1 MKTDKDLYKEFLN
14 GNNEAF
20 NELMLKHQYNLLYF
34 IMRYTKSK
42 EAAEDI
48 LQDVIV
54 YVLEKK
60 EKYNFEYSF
69 KTYLYMI
76 AKSRALNYI
85 KKENRYINYNEY
97 ENLYEDIE
105 EVEDKIFTSERQIEI
120 RNVIN
125 KMKPDYQ
132 TVIYLTKIE
141 DMSYKDVA
149 KIMDKDIRQI
159 KTLVHNSKKKLKELL
174 KKEGVVEVKNNKLIR
189 ILAIFMLG
197 IVFTA
202 GLAYATYTIYNNYIK
217 DNKNGESA
225 TVKPTYTASLSTID
239 DSVIWVGTFQLVWND
254 FKDELVGGPI
264 EFVDGESEL
273 ANELNKQS
281 FTVNELSEDSYY
293 KKFGETSLELKEEI
307 EKGIK
312 EKFNEESDV
321 LDRIDW
327 ENPNRGHILY
337 VMLKKEFEYIEPFKK
352 LGSTYFADENV
363 FVNYFGINDV
373 EDDSGVETVDILFY
387 NSETDFAIKL
397 NTKEGEEIY
406 LYRGAD
412 MDTNFNAIYEEL
424 KDKTNSYTGRKEL
437 EQGDIVKIPMIKVKE
452 DITYDELCNRG
463 IKGYNEYISQAIQTI
478 DFELDNY
485 GGYVKSEAIIETL
498 KEAIILGDEETFKFE
513 YTDEFVLFLKEE
525 DKEIP
530 YLALKVADTD
540 VLVKSEYQPDE
551 NGNITRTEVVKI
563 DNVIN

>member
-1 MKTDKDLYKEFLN
+1 MKTDKDLYNEFLN

-20 NELMLKHQYNLLYF
+20 NELISKYQHNLLYF
-34 IMRYTKSK
+34 IMRYIKSK

-60 EKYNFEYSF
+60 ENYNFEYSF

-85 KKENRYINYNEY
+85 KKQNRCINYNEY

-105 EVEDKIFTSERQIEI
+105 DVEDKIFTSERQIKI
-120 RNVIN
+120 RSVIN

-132 TVIYLTKIE
+132 TAIYLTQIE

-149 KIMDKDIRQI
+149 RIMDKDIGQI
-159 KTLVHNSKKKLKELL
+159 KALVHNSKKKLKELL
-174 KKEGVVEVKNNKLIR
+174 KKEGVIEVKNNKLIR
-189 ILAIFMLG
+189 ILAMFMVG
-197 IVFTA
+197 IVVTA
-202 GLAYATYTIYNNYIK
+202 GLAYATYTIYNNYVK
-217 DNKNGESA
+217 ESKNGENT
-225 TVKPTYTASLSTID
+225 TVKPTYTASLSNIED
-239 DSVIWVGTFQLVWND
+239 NVIWVGTFQLVWND
-254 FKDELVGGPI
+254 FMDELVGGPI

-307 EKGIK
+307 ENGIK
-312 EKFNEESDV
+312 EKFNEQSEV

-327 ENPNRGHILY
+327 ESPYRGHVLY
-337 VMLKKEFEYIEPFKK
+337 VMLKKEFEYIEPFKE
-352 LGSTYFADENV
+352 LGRTTFADENV
-363 FVNYFGINDV
+363 FVKYFGINDV
-373 EDDSGVETVDILFY
+373 TEDSGVETVDILFY

-397 NTKEGEEIY
+397 NTKEGEEVY
-406 LYRGAD
+406 LYRGAN
-412 MDTNFNAIYEEL
+412 MNSGFNDIYEDL
-424 KDKTNSYTGRKEL
+424 KNKTTEYTGRKEL
-437 EQGDIVKIPMIKVKE
+437 EAGDIVKIPMIKIKE
-452 DITYDELCNRG
+452 DISYDELCDRE
-463 IKGYNEYISQAIQTI
+463 IKGYEEYISQAIQTI

-485 GGYVKSEAIIETL
+485 GGYVKSEAAIETL
-498 KEAIILGDEETFKFE
+498 KQAILNDSINAFRFE

-525 DKEIP
+525 DKKIP
-530 YLALKVADTD
+530 YLALKVTDTKA
-540 VLVKSEYQPDE
+540 LVKSEYQPDAS
-551 NGNITRTEVVKI
+551 GNITRTETTI
-563 DNVIN
+563 LDS

>member
-14 GNNEAF
+14 GNAEAF
-20 NELMLKHQYNLLYF
+20 NELISKYQHNLLYF
-34 IMRYTKSK
+34 IMRYIKSK

-60 EKYNFEYSF
+60 ENYNFEYSF

-85 KKENRYINYNEY
+85 KKQNRCIKYNEY

-105 EVEDKIFTSERQIEI
+105 EVEDKIFTSERQIKI

-132 TVIYLTKIE
+132 TVIYLTQIE
-141 DMSYKDVA
+141 DMSYKEVA
-149 KIMDKDIRQI
+149 RIMDKDIGQI
-159 KTLVHNSKKKLKELL
+159 KALVHNSKKKLKELL
-174 KKEGVVEVKNNKLIR
+174 KKEGVIEVKNNKLIR
-189 ILAIFMLG
+189 ILAMFMIG
-197 IVFTA
+197 IVVTA
-202 GLAYATYTIYNNYIK
+202 GLAYATYTIYNNYVK
-217 DNKNGESA
+217 ESKNGENA
-225 TVKPTYTASLSTID
+225 TVKPTYTASLSNIED
-239 DSVIWVGTFQLVWND
+239 NVIWVGTFQLVWND
-254 FKDELVGGPI
+254 FMDELVGGPI

-307 EKGIK
+307 ENGIK
-312 EKFNEESDV
+312 EKFNEQSEV

-327 ENPNRGHILY
+327 ESPYRGHVLY
-337 VMLKKEFEYIEPFKK
+337 VMLKKEFEYIEPFKE
-352 LGSTYFADENV
+352 LGRTTFANENV
-363 FVNYFGINDV
+363 FVKYFGINDV
-373 EDDSGVETVDILFY
+373 TEDSGVETVDILFY

-397 NTKEGEEIY
+397 NTKEGEEVY
-406 LYRGAD
+406 LYRGAN
-412 MDTNFNAIYEEL
+412 MNSGFNDIYEDL
-424 KDKTNSYTGRKEL
+424 KNKTTEYTGRKEL
-437 EQGDIVKIPMIKVKE
+437 EAGDIVKIPMIKIKE
-452 DITYDELCNRG
+452 DISYDELCNRE
-463 IKGYNEYISQAIQTI
+463 IKGYEEYISQAIQTI

-485 GGYVKSEAIIETL
+485 GGYVKSEAVIETQRG
-498 KEAIILGDEETFKFE
+498 ILSDSINGFKFE
-513 YTDEFVLFLKEE
+513 YTDEFVLFLKEQ

-530 YLALKVADTD
+530 YLALKVADSKA
-540 VLVKSEYQPDE
+540 LVKSEYQ
-551 NGNITRTEVVKI
+551 T
-563 DNVIN
+563 

>member
-1 MKTDKDLYKEFLN
+1 MKTDKDLYNEFLN

-20 NELMLKHQYNLLYF
+20 NELISKYQHNLLYF
-34 IMRYTKSK
+34 IMRYIKSK
-42 EAAEDI
+42 EATEDI

-60 EKYNFEYSF
+60 ENYNFEYSF

-85 KKENRYINYNEY
+85 KKQNRCINYNEY

-105 EVEDKIFTSERQIEI
+105 DVEDKIFTSERQIKI

-132 TVIYLTKIE
+132 TAIYLTQIE

-149 KIMDKDIRQI
+149 RIMDKDIGQI
-159 KTLVHNSKKKLKELL
+159 KALVHNSKKKLKELL
-174 KKEGVVEVKNNKLIR
+174 KKEGVIEVKNNKLIR
-189 ILAIFMLG
+189 ILAMFMVG
-197 IVFTA
+197 IVVTA
-202 GLAYATYTIYNNYIK
+202 GLAYATYTIYNNYVK
-217 DNKNGESA
+217 ENKNGENA
-225 TVKPTYTASLSTID
+225 TVKPTYTASLSNIED
-239 DSVIWVGTFQLVWND
+239 NVIWVGTFQLVWND
-254 FKDELVGGPI
+254 FMDELVGGPI

-307 EKGIK
+307 ENGIK
-312 EKFNEESDV
+312 EKFNEQSEV

-327 ENPNRGHILY
+327 ESPYRGHVLY
-337 VMLKKEFEYIEPFKK
+337 VMLKKEFEYIEPFKE
-352 LGSTYFADENV
+352 LGRTTFADENV
-363 FVNYFGINDV
+363 FVKYFGINDV
-373 EDDSGVETVDILFY
+373 SEDSGVATVDILFY

-397 NTKEGEEIY
+397 NTKEGEEVY
-406 LYRGAD
+406 LYRGAN
-412 MDTNFNAIYEEL
+412 MDSGFNDIYEDL
-424 KDKTNSYTGRKEL
+424 KNKTTEYAGRKEL
-437 EQGDIVKIPMIKVKE
+437 EAGDIVKIPMIKIKE
-452 DITYDELCNRG
+452 DINYDELCNRE
-463 IKGYNEYISQAIQTI
+463 IKGYEEYISKAIQTI

-485 GGYVKSEAIIETL
+485 GGYVKSEAAIETL
-498 KEAIILGDEETFKFE
+498 KQAILNNSINAFRFE

-530 YLALKVADTD
+530 YLALKVADTKA
-540 VLVKSEYQPDE
+540 LVKSEYQPDAS
-551 NGNITRTEVVKI
+551 GNITRTETTI
-563 DNVIN
+563 LDS